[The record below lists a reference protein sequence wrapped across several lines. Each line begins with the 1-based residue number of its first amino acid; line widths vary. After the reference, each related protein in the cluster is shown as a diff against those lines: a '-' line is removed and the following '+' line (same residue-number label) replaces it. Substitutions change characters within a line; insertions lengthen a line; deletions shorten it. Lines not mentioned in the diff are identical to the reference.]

1 MPLKCINPGYSI
13 DIPNKK
19 RNSYYDSVQF
29 PQQIISL
36 LGCQNTPA
44 KGSRYCP
51 LHCNTAMVF
60 RDNTLPD
67 EMMSNGSHC
76 NKPGS
81 LIVSGKW
88 KNNKTRKD
96 LWGKPKK
103 LHLTTTN
110 LMVHNIV
117 VQIKPYNASPT
128 GTLWHNLPLIFT
140 SPEIFCKYCNFTASF
155 YWFFSFLNLD

>member
-1 MPLKCINPGYSI
+1 MTFPI
-13 DIPNKK
+13 KK

-44 KGSRYCP
+44 KGSRYCT

-60 RDNTLPD
+60 RDDTLPD

-81 LIVSGKW
+81 LIVRVENEKTTRQGKIYEVSQ
-88 KNNKTRKD
+88 KNRT
-96 LWGKPKK
+96 
-103 LHLTTTN
+103 
-110 LMVHNIV
+110 
-117 VQIKPYNASPT
+117 
-128 GTLWHNLPLIFT
+128 
-140 SPEIFCKYCNFTASF
+140 
-155 YWFFSFLNLD
+155 